1 MAHLKTTII
10 EIKTTENCLAHAL
23 IIAIARIEH
32 GSNCE
37 SYRKGCKIRPVVRD
51 LLEKTCIDLST
62 GAGIPTL
69 ARFQEHFREHK
80 IVVYQGLSCDNIMFV
95 GRVDSAKRL
104 NLFYDDV
111 ENHYHVITNLTLSW
125 QDGTSVKRVKN
136 LLERRDARMRPNV

>member
-1 MAHLKTTII
+1 M
-10 EIKTTENCLAHAL
+10 HAL
-23 IIAIARIEH
+23 IIAIARIDND
-32 GSNCE
+32 SNYE
-37 SYRKGCKIRPVVRD
+37 SYCKGWKIRPVVRD
-51 LLEKTCIDLST
+51 MLDKTGIDLSG
-62 GAGIPTL
+62 GAGIPEV
-69 ARFQEHFREHK
+69 RIFKEYFREFK
-80 IVVYQGLSCDNIMFV
+80 IVVHQGLSCDNIMFV